1 MIRLKAG
8 ELLHL
13 LNVAGSRNVAG
24 KFGPGGAYIHSGSPK
39 WIVEELYFLR
49 YPSTGDYMSA
59 TLCQISDTEL
69 LEDLRDALDD
79 VRNCLKA
86 LEAGVTKIPSGDVR
100 SRLNANLRQVDV
112 IQLELSRRV
121 SVNMMVDEK

>member
-1 MIRLKAG
+1 
-8 ELLHL
+8 
-13 LNVAGSRNVAG
+13 
-24 KFGPGGAYIHSGSPK
+24 
-39 WIVEELYFLR
+39 
-49 YPSTGDYMSA
+49 MSA